1 MIGSLIELLNIL
13 FVFSLAMVTLWL
25 FFQSLPLDKVRR
37 SSPKQRAELL
47 LEICRDGVPYLKVPL
62 KRSHYLIGRGPECD
76 IPLRGTGI
84 PLKIGEISE
93 QGGDYIFRNLHDH
106 SVIVNGRP
114 LRREIKSVLL
124 GDEISAYHYSIHI
137 KERVPVTFP
146 LSQRGRGRG

>member
-1 MIGSLIELLNIL
+1 MIGSLIELLNIV

-25 FFQSLPLDKVRR
+25 FFQSLPFDMVRR

-76 IPLRGTGI
+76 IPLRGMGI

-93 QGGDYIFRNLHDH
+93 QGGNYIFKNLHDH
-106 SVIVNGRP
+106 SVVVNGRP
-114 LRREIKSVLL
+114 LGKETKSVLL
-124 GDEISAYHYSIHI
+124 GDEIHAYHYSIHI
-137 KERVPVTFP
+137 KERSRSRFP
-146 LSQRGRGRG
+146 SPHEALS